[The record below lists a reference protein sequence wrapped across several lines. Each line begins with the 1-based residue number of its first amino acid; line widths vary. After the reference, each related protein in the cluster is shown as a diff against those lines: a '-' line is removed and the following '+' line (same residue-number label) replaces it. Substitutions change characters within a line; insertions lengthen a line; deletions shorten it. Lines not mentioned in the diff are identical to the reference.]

1 MILYLYLPTVGTY
14 FVYVRMHLKMS
25 YSPDIDK
32 LSPYAWCESNPIGLP
47 LFLCGLHK
55 IANQQDVGCQLSL
68 DDYARLRND
77 LDNIIDK
84 LK

>member
-1 MILYLYLPTVGTY
+1 MTHPFCMILYLYLPTVGTY
-14 FVYVRMHLKMS
+14 FMYVRMHLKMS

-32 LSPYAWCESNPIGLP
+32 LSPYPIGLA

-68 DDYARLRND
+68 DDYARLRNN